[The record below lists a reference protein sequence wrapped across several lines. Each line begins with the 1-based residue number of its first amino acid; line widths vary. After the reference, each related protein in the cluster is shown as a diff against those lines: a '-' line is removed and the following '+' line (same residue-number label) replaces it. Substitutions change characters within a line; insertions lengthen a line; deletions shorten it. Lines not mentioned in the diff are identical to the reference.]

1 MIIVAPCARHI
12 WQRYESPNHLQRSL
26 VVARPSYDSQLAK
39 SCKATAPYLPSPY
52 YNVGST
58 PTGLPSR
65 RVCASP
71 FFRIRSAASDAAA
84 VAQPNDSNGSSL
96 SPAVAAAPTAQA
108 VAPAAAATQPS
119 AAPADA
125 APKVNENFT
134 GEMLKPSIFNTPFV
148 SAASVLAAVTAVA
161 GSTLLLPN
169 TFGAFLHVTSYAVLL
184 GTQLWNTFFVGITM
198 FKNLPR
204 QTFGKVQAK
213 LFPQY
218 FALTTGANLLALV
231 TLALA
236 GATATSA
243 GVRALVA
250 LGVSL
255 VGLLVNWLAVEP
267 ICTDLMF
274 QRYDIENLPEKTDAD
289 KERIATL
296 YKQFGKWHGLS
307 SLLNLVSFC
316 VAVGHGWFLASLL
329 VVAA

>member
-1 MIIVAPCARHI
+1 MLACSGAPMRI
-12 WQRYESPNHLQRSL
+12 SL
-26 VVARPSYDSQLAK
+26 VAK
-39 SCKATAPYLPSPY
+39 SRPATAPHLPSRYDKDSVP
-52 YNVGST
+52 S
-58 PTGLPSR
+58 GLPSR
-65 RVCASP
+65 RVCVSP
-71 FFRIRSAASDAAA
+71 FIRIRSVASD
-84 VAQPNDSNGSSL
+84 
-96 SPAVAAAPTAQA
+96 
-108 VAPAAAATQPS
+108 AAAATQPNDTNGSSSTPAVTAAPTSPVVAPPS
-119 AAPADA
+119 AAPPPA
-125 APKVNENFT
+125 APANATPKVNENFS

-148 SAASVLAAVTAVA
+148 RAASVLGAVTAVA

-204 QTFGKVQAK
+204 QTFGKVQSK

-255 VGLLVNWLAVEP
+255 VGLLVNWLAIEP

-274 QRYDIENLPEKTDAD
+274 QRYDIENLPEKTEAD

-296 YKQFGKWHGLS
+296 YKQFGKWHGMS
-307 SLLNLVSFC
+307 SLVNLVSFC